1 MAAGKKFASL
11 HRKSNSARRIE
22 YAIESGGA
30 IFALASSTH
39 QSSMAL
45 FAEFREFLSRG
56 NAVDLAVGVII
67 GAAFTNVVTSITEG
81 IIRPLIAL
89 IAPDPS
95 AGLMLG
101 QLDIGRVLG
110 ALVNFLLTAAVIFF
124 IIVKPMNA
132 LRRKRE
138 RTKAKTSQ

>member
-1 MAAGKKFASL
+1 MAAGKKFALL
-11 HRKSNSARRIE
+11 HRKSSSARRIE

-30 IFALASSTH
+30 IFALAHTTH

-67 GAAFTNVVTSITEG
+67 GAAFTNVVTSITDG

-89 IAPDPS
+89 IAPDPGV
-95 AGLMLG
+95 GLMLG
-101 QLDIGRVLG
+101 PLDIGRVVS

-138 RTKAKTSQ
+138 RTKAETSQ

>member
-1 MAAGKKFASL
+1 
-11 HRKSNSARRIE
+11 
-22 YAIESGGA
+22 
-30 IFALASSTH
+30 
-39 QSSMAL
+39 MAL

-101 QLDIGRVLG
+101 PLDIGRVLG
-110 ALVNFLLTAAVIFF
+110 RTGHFLLTAAVIFF

-138 RTKAKTSQ
+138 RTKAETSQ